1 MQTAPSWFNM
11 AISNA
16 TNTLIQSQERVLD
29 FFGRQR
35 LIKVIYSYTIPCGHT
50 LDTKMCASFM

>member
-1 MQTAPSWFNM
+1 MQTALSWFNM

-29 FFGRQR
+29 YFGRQR
-35 LIKVIYSYTIPCGHT
+35 LIKVIYSYTMP
-50 LDTKMCASFM
+50 